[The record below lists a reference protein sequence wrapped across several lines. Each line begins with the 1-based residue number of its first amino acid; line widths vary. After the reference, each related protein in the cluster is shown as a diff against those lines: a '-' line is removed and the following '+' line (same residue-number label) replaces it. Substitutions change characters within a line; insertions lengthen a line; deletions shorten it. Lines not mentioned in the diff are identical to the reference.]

1 MKQAPALRS
10 NNQTHPPRTHRP
22 WHRRT
27 RSPRS
32 AVGTTAPGRPDDALL
47 GPSTCVNGCQ
57 FVSTAGG
64 GMAAECHR
72 HWSGSLLGMLGDIG
86 AALAGLSLVGQ
97 VAVGE
102 WAAVVMLMLAK
113 AVGARRGAAVR
124 AGVGLCARG
133 CQQGGCEFVPP
144 LPDRLGRIPGGQTG
158 NFRKWI
164 RFRCDLRLAT
174 ATATLSLC
182 WQAVRPSKYFPV
194 TNLGGAR
201 EGARSKRC
209 VSWVRFGFD
218 SRFTAVSLEFVK
230 VLVFVPR
237 RWRESRGC
245 RAARG
250 ARRGRCEWAQ

>member
-10 NNQTHPPRTHRP
+10 NNQTHPPRPHRP

-32 AVGTTAPGRPDDALL
+32 AVGTTAPGRPATPCLVR
-47 GPSTCVNGCQ
+47 PTCVNGCQ

-86 AALAGLSLVGQ
+86 VALAGLSLVGQ

-133 CQQGGCEFVPP
+133 CQQGGCGFVPP

-158 NFRKWI
+158 NFRKFQEMDSVSLRFATCDGDCDSVPLLAGCPPFKVFPGNQSWRRAGGGPEQKVRFVGSI
-164 RFRCDLRLAT
+164 RFR
-174 ATATLSLC
+174 
-182 WQAVRPSKYFPV
+182 
-194 TNLGGAR
+194 
-201 EGARSKRC
+201 
-209 VSWVRFGFD
+209 
-218 SRFTAVSLEFVK
+218 
-230 VLVFVPR
+230 
-237 RWRESRGC
+237 
-245 RAARG
+245 
-250 ARRGRCEWAQ
+250 

>member
-22 WHRRT
+22 
-27 RSPRS
+27 
-32 AVGTTAPGRPDDALL
+32 GTGAHGALDRLLGQQRPDALTTPCL
-47 GPSTCVNGCQ
+47 VRPTCVNGCQ

-86 AALAGLSLVGQ
+86 VALVGLSLVGQ

-113 AVGARRGAAVR
+113 PVGARRGAAVR

-133 CQQGGCEFVPP
+133 CQQGGCGFVPP

-164 RFRCDLRLAT
+164 RFRCDLRLCDGDCDSVPLLAG
-174 ATATLSLC
+174 C
-182 WQAVRPSKYFPV
+182 PPFKVFPG
-194 TNLGGAR
+194 NQSWRRAGGGP
-201 EGARSKRC
+201 EQK
-209 VSWVRFGFD
+209 VRFVG
-218 SRFTAVSLEFVK
+218 SIRF
-230 VLVFVPR
+230 R
-237 RWRESRGC
+237 
-245 RAARG
+245 
-250 ARRGRCEWAQ
+250 